1 MSFLLTLV
9 PPFGSISSA
18 VTPFSI
24 VSREHP
30 AVVLVNPSAG
40 RGRGQ
45 KYIREIRSLFAV
57 NSFPA
62 DFVVPET
69 AEQMDSRARS
79 AIAGGTR
86 VLMALGGD
94 GTLQRIVNAV
104 AGKEF
109 SLGILPAGGGN
120 DFAAALGL
128 PSNPVAAGRLL
139 LTAQTRAVD
148 LLRARCADGRERL
161 YLGGG
166 GIGLD
171 AETARYSARYNWLP
185 GRGRYIAGALHAL
198 RDFKP
203 IDVRAEFPD
212 QNHHAI
218 SQQVL
223 VAGVLNTPSYGAG
236 LRLAPDAKIDDGLL
250 NVLLVK
256 SLNAAQVW
264 GAVPRLLSRGD
275 LPESYLRRVSAQR
288 VRLTADREC
297 LFHGDGEIIG
307 PAPVD
312 VEVVQKALR
321 VLVPAAS

>member
-1 MSFLLTLV
+1 MS
-9 PPFGSISSA
+9 PF
-18 VTPFSI
+18 PI
-24 VSREHP
+24 VSRGQP
-30 AVVLVNPSAG
+30 AVVFVNPSAG
-40 RGRGQ
+40 RGRAQ
-45 KYIREIRSLFAV
+45 KYLREIRSLFTA

-62 DFVVPET
+62 NFVVPET
-69 AEQMDSRARS
+69 AEEMDSRVLS
-79 AIAGGTR
+79 ALAGGAR
-86 VLMALGGD
+86 LLVALGGD
-94 GTLQRIVNAV
+94 GTLQRIVNAA
-104 AGKEF
+104 AGQEF

-128 PSNPVAAGRLL
+128 PSNPVSAAKLL
-139 LTAQTRAVD
+139 LTAQARSVD
-148 LLRARCADGRERL
+148 LLRAHCGGGRERL

-203 IDVRAEFPD
+203 MDVRAEFPGLNETTIN
-212 QNHHAI
+212 QRA
-218 SQQVL
+218 L
-223 VAGVLNTPSYGAG
+223 VAGVLNTPTYGAG
-236 LRLAPDAKIDDGLL
+236 LRLAPDAKIDDGVL

-256 SLNAAQVW
+256 DLSAAQVW

-275 LPESYLRRVSAQR
+275 LPESYLQRFTSQR
-288 VRLTADREC
+288 VRLIAGREC

-312 VEVVQKALR
+312 VEVVPNALR

>member
-1 MSFLLTLV
+1 MS
-9 PPFGSISSA
+9 PF
-18 VTPFSI
+18 PI
-24 VSREHP
+24 VSREQP
-30 AVVLVNPSAG
+30 AVVFVNPSAG

-45 KYIREIRSLFAV
+45 KYLREIRSLFVA

-62 DFVVPET
+62 NFVVPET
-69 AEQMDSRARS
+69 PEEMDSRVLS
-79 AIAGGTR
+79 ALAGGTR
-86 VLMALGGD
+86 LLVALGGD
-94 GTLQRIVNAV
+94 GTLQRIVNAA

-128 PSNPVAAGRLL
+128 PSNPVSAARLL
-139 LTAQTRAVD
+139 FTAQARAVD
-148 LLRARCADGRERL
+148 LLRAHCADGRERL

-212 QNHHAI
+212 LNETTINQRAF
-218 SQQVL
+218 
-223 VAGVLNTPSYGAG
+223 VAGVLNTPTYGAG

-256 SLNAAQVW
+256 DLSAAQVW

-275 LPESYLRRVSAQR
+275 LPESYLQRIIAQR

-297 LFHGDGEIIG
+297 VFHGDGEIIG

-312 VEVVQKALR
+312 VEVVPKALR
-321 VLVPAAS
+321 VLVSPAS